1 MLCPECGAD
10 NRSGRKFCLQ
20 CGTVLQLACPS
31 CGTTNEPSALFCGE
45 CGTALAVSGPS
56 EVRPEPP
63 SPAAQQERRL
73 VSVLFADLVGFTTLS
88 ESRDAEEV
96 RDLLTRYFDDC
107 RSVITRY
114 GGVVE
119 KFIGDAVMAVWGTP
133 VATENDAE
141 RAVRASLELIQAVA
155 ALGVEAGAPGLRA
168 RAGVVT
174 GEAAVDLSARG
185 QGMVAGDVVNTAA
198 RLQTAAAP
206 GGCFVDGPTYRLSTA
221 AIAYEDAG
229 VFELKGKAEPVRL
242 YRALRVVAN
251 RMGMQR
257 AEGLEAPFVGRDRE
271 MRLVK
276 DLFHGCADEGRAH
289 LVTVAGVAGIGKT
302 RLSWELEKYIDGL
315 SDDVLWHRGRCLPY
329 GEGVS
334 YWALAEMVR
343 RRADI
348 LEEEETAVASPKLSA
363 AVARY
368 VADPDERKW
377 IEPRLASLLG
387 LETRSG
393 IEKEDL
399 FSGWRLFFE
408 RLSDHAPTVLVFED
422 LQWGDPSLLDFIEYL
437 LEWSRR
443 HSLFVLIL
451 ARPELF
457 DKRPSW
463 SVARRDSTTA
473 YLDPLPPDA
482 MDALLSGLVPGLA
495 QDLRNRIAERA
506 EGIPLY
512 AVETVRMLLDRRLLK
527 RAGDRYEVT
536 GAVDALEVPESL
548 QALIAA
554 RLDALPEGERRVL
567 QDAAVAGKTVTK
579 NALIAVTGRSEDEL
593 DPLLSALVR
602 RELLAIQQ
610 DPMSPERG
618 QYGFVQALVQKV
630 AYETISRKD
639 RKLRHLEVA
648 GYLEQASGNDRDEI
662 AEVVC
667 SHLLHAYRAA
677 PKAPDAPEIKRRAAE
692 ASERAGE
699 RAEALSATAE
709 AYRYFEQAA
718 ELQVEDATR
727 ASLLERAGR
736 MAWRGADN
744 GRAKDCFGA
753 AVALYER
760 EGMSRPAARV
770 KAALAEVMWD
780 EGRGGEALEGLE
792 RSFEVLSGEKP
803 DADLAF
809 VAHTLGRLAA
819 AMGRPEAT
827 RYVELALEIAEA
839 KGLAEVLSGALQT
852 KGILLLESGRNV
864 EGLALMRQALEVAL
878 ENDLSTGTLRAHANM
893 SHVTLLGD
901 RYDVALRH
909 WSDGL
914 ALARTL
920 GDRKWEW
927 SFLLGPG
934 FVHFVAGAWDE
945 AMAVLAELP
954 AYEELNNYSLGELSF
969 FAVIALNRGDK
980 DAAKEIFAACAGL
993 ELSGDLQDRAS
1004 YAFLR
1009 ASIAAAEGHDDQALE
1024 IARES
1029 IRTGHGIGFDS
1040 ELVKASFAQAGEAAL
1055 TLDDRAAIE
1064 DLLVL
1069 ADTGVR
1075 VMPPFFKAQAAR
1087 FRARLSAMDV
1097 DDAAAEASFWWAA
1110 ARFRDIGAHFYV
1122 AVTLLEHGEWLLSRG
1137 RKRDADDLIQ
1147 QARGAFE
1154 ELGARPW
1161 LERIDTSVEAVGA

>member
-1 MLCPECGAD
+1 MLCPDCGAD
-10 NRSGRKFCLQ
+10 NRSGRKFCLK
-20 CGTVLQLACPS
+20 CGTALQFACSS
-31 CGTTNEPSALFCGE
+31 CGATNEPSAMFCGE
-45 CGTALAVSGPS
+45 CGSSLGITPS
-56 EVRPEPP
+56 PEVRPSEHPP
-63 SPAAQQERRL
+63 TSQQERRL

-141 RAVRASLELIQAVA
+141 RAVRASLELLQAVQ
-155 ALGVEAGAPGLRA
+155 ALGAEAGAADLRA

-206 GGCFVDGPTYRLSTA
+206 GGCFVDGATYRLSSA
-221 AIAYEDAG
+221 SIAYEDAG
-229 VFELKGKAEPVRL
+229 VFELKGKAEPAHL

-257 AEGLEAPFVGRDRE
+257 AEGHEAPFVGRDRE

-276 DLFHGCADEGRAH
+276 DLFHGCADDRRAH

-315 SDDVLWHRGRCLPY
+315 SDDVVWHRGRCLPY
-329 GEGVS
+329 GEGVT

-343 RRADI
+343 RRAEI
-348 LEEEETAVASPKLSA
+348 LEEEDTTVVAAKLGA

-368 VADPDERKW
+368 VSDPDERKW

-408 RLSDHAPTVLVFED
+408 RLSEHAPTVLVFED
-422 LQWGDPSLLDFIEYL
+422 LQWADPSLLDFIEYL

-443 HSLFVLIL
+443 HALFVLIL

-457 DKRPSW
+457 EKRPSW
-463 SVARRDSTTA
+463 SLARRDSTTA
-473 YLDPLPPDA
+473 YLDPLPSDA
-482 MDALLSGLVPGLA
+482 MDDLLRGLVPGLA
-495 QDLRNRIAERA
+495 QDLRVRIAERA

-512 AVETVRMLLDRRLLK
+512 AVETVRMLLDRGLLK
-527 RAGDRYEVT
+527 RSGDRYEIT

-554 RLDALPEGERRVL
+554 RLDALPDAERRVL

-579 NALIAVTGRSEDEL
+579 SALLAVTGRTEDEL
-593 DPLLSALVR
+593 GPLLAALVR

-630 AYETISRKD
+630 AYETISKKD
-639 RKLRHLEVA
+639 RKARHLEVA
-648 GYLEQASGNDRDEI
+648 DYLERASGFDREEI

-667 SHLLHAYRAA
+667 SHLLNAYRASPQA
-677 PKAPDAPEIKRRAAE
+677 TDAAAIKRRAAA

-699 RAEALSATAE
+699 RAEALAATDE
-709 AYRYFEQAA
+709 ARRYFEQAA
-718 ELQVEDATR
+718 ELHLENGAK

-736 MAWRGADN
+736 MAWRGADKE
-744 GRAKDCFGA
+744 RAKDCLGA

-760 EGMSRPAARV
+760 EGMAPAAARV
-770 KAALAEVMWD
+770 KAGLAEVMWE
-780 EGRGGEALEGLE
+780 EGRAEEALEGLE
-792 RSFEVLSGEKP
+792 RSFEVLSGEEP

-809 VAHTLGRLAA
+809 VAHMLARLAA
-819 AMGRPEAT
+819 VLGKPEAA
-827 RYVELALEIAEA
+827 RYVEQALEISEA
-839 KGLAEVLSGALQT
+839 KGLVEVLSGALQT
-852 KGILLLESGRNV
+852 KALMLLEKGRNV
-864 EGLALMRQALEVAL
+864 EGLALIRQALEVAL
-878 ENDLSTGTLRAHANM
+878 ENDLSANTLRAHANM
-893 SHVTLLGD
+893 AHITLIGD
-901 RYDVALRH
+901 RYEDALRH
-909 WSDGL
+909 YSDGL

-920 GDRKWEW
+920 GDRNWER
-927 SFLLGPG
+927 SFLVGPG
-934 FVHFVAGAWDE
+934 FINFLSGAWDE
-945 AMAVLAELP
+945 SLAILAELP
-954 AYEELNNYSLGELSF
+954 AYEELGNFALAELPF
-969 FAVIALNRGDK
+969 FAVIALNRGDN
-980 DAAKEIFAACAGL
+980 DMAKQILEACVRL

-1004 YAFLR
+1004 YAVVQGMM
-1009 ASIAAAEGHDDQALE
+1009 SAAEGRQDQALN
-1024 IARES
+1024 ISREAV
-1029 IRTGHGIGFDS
+1029 RTGHGIGIDN
-1040 ELVKASFAQAGEAAL
+1040 ELVKTCFAQAGDAAL
-1055 TLDDRAAIE
+1055 ALDDRAALE
-1064 DLLVL
+1064 ELVAV
-1069 ADTGVR
+1069 ADGDAR

-1087 FRARLSAMDV
+1087 FRARLAAMDL

-1110 ARFRDIGAHFYV
+1110 ARFRDIGADFYV
-1122 AVTLLEHGEWLLSRG
+1122 AVTLLEHGEWLLSKG

-1147 QARGAFE
+1147 QARATFE

-1161 LERIDTSVEAVGA
+1161 LERTDSSAEAVGA

>member
-20 CGTVLQLACPS
+20 CGTALQLACSS
-31 CGTTNEPSALFCGE
+31 CGASNEPSAMFCGE
-45 CGTALAVSGPS
+45 CGSSLGAPPPEIRPS
-56 EVRPEPP
+56 EHPP
-63 SPAAQQERRL
+63 TSQQERRL

-155 ALGVEAGAPGLRA
+155 ALGAEAGAPGLRA

-206 GGCFVDGPTYRLSTA
+206 GGCFVDGATYRLSSA

-229 VFELKGKAEPVRL
+229 VFELKGKAESVQL

-276 DLFHGCADEGRAH
+276 DLFHGSADEVRAH

-315 SDDVLWHRGRCLPY
+315 SDDILWHRGRCLPY

-348 LEEEETAVASPKLSA
+348 LEEEETAVAAPKLSA

-368 VADPDERKW
+368 VANPDERKW

-422 LQWGDPSLLDFIEYL
+422 LQWADPSLLDFIEYL

-482 MDALLSGLVPGLA
+482 MEELLSGLVPGLA
-495 QDLRNRIAERA
+495 QDLRVRIAERA

-512 AVETVRMLLDRRLLK
+512 AVETVRMLLDRGLLK
-527 RAGDRYEVT
+527 RSGDRYEVS

-554 RLDALPEGERRVL
+554 RLDALPDAERHVL

-579 NALIAVTGRSEDEL
+579 SALLAVTGRTEDEL
-593 DPLLSALVR
+593 DHLLTSLAR

-630 AYETISRKD
+630 AYETISKKD
-639 RKLRHLEVA
+639 RKARHLEVA
-648 GYLEQASGNDRDEI
+648 DYLERASGYDRDEI

-677 PKAPDAPEIKRRAAE
+677 PKAPDAAAIKRRAAV

-699 RAEALSATAE
+699 RAEALAATDE
-709 AYRYFEQAA
+709 ARRYYEQAA
-718 ELQVEDATR
+718 ELQTDNSAR

-736 MAWRGADN
+736 MAWRGADKV
-744 GRAKDCFGA
+744 RAKDCLA
-753 AVALYER
+753 ASVALYEG
-760 EGMSRPAARV
+760 EGMASPAARAQ
-770 KAALAEVMWD
+770 AALGEVMWD
-780 EGRGGEALEGLE
+780 DGQAEEALEGLE
-792 RSFEVLSGEKP
+792 RSFEVLSRQEP

-809 VAHTLGRLAA
+809 VAHTLGRLTLFL
-819 AMGRPEAT
+819 GKPEAA
-827 RYVELALEIAEA
+827 RYVEQALEISEA

-852 KGILLLESGRNV
+852 KGVMLLEIGRNV
-864 EGLALMRQALEVAL
+864 EGLALIRQALEVGL
-878 ENDLSTGTLRAHANM
+878 ENDLSTSVLRAHTNM
-893 SHVTLLGD
+893 SHVMLVAD
-901 RYDVALRH
+901 RYDDALAH
-909 WSDGL
+909 YSDGL
-914 ALARTL
+914 TLARTL
-920 GDRKWEW
+920 GDRNMERF
-927 SFLLGPG
+927 FLLAPG
-934 FVHFVAGAWDE
+934 FIHFLAGVWDE
-945 AMAVLAELP
+945 ALARLEEIPAYEQLGNFALAELP
-954 AYEELNNYSLGELSF
+954 F
-969 FAVIALNRGDK
+969 FAVIALNRGDN
-980 DAAKEIFAACAGL
+980 DTAKQILEACVRL
-993 ELSGDLQDRAS
+993 EFSGDLQDRAS
-1004 YAFLR
+1004 YALVR
-1009 ASIAAAEGHDDQALE
+1009 AVMSAAEGRQDQALNTTLG
-1024 IARES
+1024 AVRA
-1029 IRTGHGIGFDS
+1029 GHGIGTEN
-1040 ELVKASFAQAGEAAL
+1040 ELIKACFAQAGEAAL
-1055 TLDDRAAIE
+1055 TLADRAALE
-1064 DLLVL
+1064 ELVAV
-1069 ADTGVR
+1069 ADTDAR
-1075 VMPPFFKAQAAR
+1075 VMPPFFKAHAAR
-1087 FRARLSAMDV
+1087 FRARLAAMDG

-1122 AVTLLEHGEWLLSRG
+1122 AVTLLEHGEWLLSKG
-1137 RKRDADDLIQ
+1137 RKRDADDLIE
-1147 QARGAFE
+1147 QARSTFE
-1154 ELGARPW
+1154 KLGARPW
-1161 LERIDTSVEAVGA
+1161 LERIDSSAEAVGA

>member
-20 CGTVLQLACPS
+20 CGTALQLACPS
-31 CGTTNEPSALFCGE
+31 CGTSNEPSAMFCGE
-45 CGTALAVSGPS
+45 CGSSLGATPPL
-56 EVRPEPP
+56 EVRPSEH
-63 SPAAQQERRL
+63 PATSQQERRL

-155 ALGVEAGAPGLRA
+155 ALGAEAGAPGLRA

-206 GGCFVDGPTYRLSTA
+206 GGCFVDGATYRLSSA
-221 AIAYEDAG
+221 AVAYEDAG
-229 VFELKGKAEPVRL
+229 VFELKGKAEPVQL

-276 DLFHGCADEGRAH
+276 DLFHGSADEGRAH

-315 SDDVLWHRGRCLPY
+315 SDDILWHRGRCLPY

-348 LEEEETAVASPKLSA
+348 LEEEETAVAAPKLSA

-368 VADPDERKW
+368 VVDPDERKW

-422 LQWGDPSLLDFIEYL
+422 LQWADPSLLDFIEYL

-482 MDALLSGLVPGLA
+482 MDELLSGLVPGLA
-495 QDLRNRIAERA
+495 QDLRVRIAERA

-512 AVETVRMLLDRRLLK
+512 AVETVRMLLDRGLLK
-527 RAGDRYEVT
+527 RSGDRYEVS

-554 RLDALPEGERRVL
+554 RLDALPDAERHVL

-579 NALIAVTGRSEDEL
+579 SALLAVTGRTEDEL
-593 DPLLSALVR
+593 DLLLTSLAR

-630 AYETISRKD
+630 AYETISKKD
-639 RKLRHLEVA
+639 RKARHLEVA
-648 GYLEQASGNDRDEI
+648 DYLERSSGYDRDEI

-677 PKAPDAPEIKRRAAE
+677 PQAVDAAAIKRRAAV

-699 RAEALSATAE
+699 RAEALAATDE
-709 AYRYFEQAA
+709 ARRYFEQAA
-718 ELQVEDATR
+718 ELQSENGAK

-736 MAWRGADN
+736 MAWSGADK
-744 GRAKDCFGA
+744 AKAKEYFGA

-760 EGMSRPAARV
+760 ETMAPQAARA
-770 KAALAEVMWD
+770 KAGLAEVMWD
-780 EGRGGEALEGLE
+780 EGRGEEALEGLE

-819 AMGRPEAT
+819 ALGRPEAA
-827 RYVELALEIAEA
+827 RYVELALEISED

-852 KGILLLESGRNV
+852 KGILLLEKGRNV
-864 EGLALMRQALEVAL
+864 EGLALIRQALEVAL
-878 ENDLSTGTLRAHANM
+878 ENDLSAGTLRAHANM
-893 SHVTLLGD
+893 SHVSLLAD

-909 WSDGL
+909 WSEGL

-934 FVHFVAGAWDE
+934 FVHFVAGSWDE
-945 AMAVLAELP
+945 ALAVLAELP
-954 AYEELNNYSLGELSF
+954 AYERLNNYSLGELSV

-980 DAAKEIFAACAGL
+980 DSAKEIFAASAGL
-993 ELSGDLQDRAS
+993 EVSGDLQDRAS
-1004 YAFLR
+1004 YALMR
-1009 ASIAAAEGHDDQALE
+1009 ASISVAEGHHEQALE
-1024 IARES
+1024 ITREA
-1029 IRTGHGIGFDS
+1029 IRTGHGIGLDS
-1040 ELVKASFAQAGEAAL
+1040 ELVKATFAQAGEAAL
-1055 TLDDRAAIE
+1055 ALGDRVALEELLAI
-1064 DLLVL
+1064 
-1069 ADTGVR
+1069 ADADAR
-1075 VMPPFFKAQAAR
+1075 VMPPFFQAHAAR
-1087 FRARLSAMDV
+1087 FRARLAAMDL
-1097 DDAAAEASFWWAA
+1097 DDAAAEAGFWWAA
-1110 ARFRDIGAHFYV
+1110 ARFRDIGANFYV
-1122 AVTLLEHGEWLLSRG
+1122 AVTLLEHGEWLLSKG
-1137 RKRDADDLIQ
+1137 RKRDADDLIK
-1147 QARGAFE
+1147 QARATFE
-1154 ELGARPW
+1154 ELGALPW
-1161 LERIDTSVEAVGA
+1161 LQRIDSPAEAVGA

>member
-1 MLCPECGAD
+1 MPA
-10 NRSGRKFCLQ
+10 
-20 CGTVLQLACPS
+20 
-31 CGTTNEPSALFCGE
+31 
-45 CGTALAVSGPS
+45 
-56 EVRPEPP
+56 PP
-63 SPAAQQERRL
+63 SQQERRL
-73 VSVLFADLVGFTTLS
+73 VSVLFADLVGFTTVS
-88 ESRDAEEV
+88 ESRDPEEV

-141 RAVRASLELIQAVA
+141 RAVRASLELLQAVQ
-155 ALGVEAGAPGLRA
+155 ALGAEAGAPGLRA

-206 GGCFVDGPTYRLSTA
+206 GGCFVDGATYRLSSA
-221 AIAYEDAG
+221 AVAFEDAG
-229 VFELKGKAEPVRL
+229 VFELKGKAEPVQL

-276 DLFHGCADEGRAH
+276 ELFHGSADEGRTH

-315 SDDVLWHRGRCLPY
+315 SDDVLWHRGRCLAY

-334 YWALAEMVR
+334 YWALAEMIR
-343 RRADI
+343 RRAEI
-348 LEEEETAVASPKLSA
+348 LEEEESSVAAAKLSA

-368 VADPDERKW
+368 VSDPEERTW

-387 LETRSG
+387 LESRSG

-408 RLSDHAPTVLVFED
+408 RLAEHAPTVLVFED
-422 LQWGDPSLLDFIEYL
+422 LHWADPSLLDFIEYL

-463 SVARRDSTTA
+463 SGARRDSTTA
-473 YLDPLPPDA
+473 YLDPLPPEA
-482 MDALLSGLVPGLA
+482 MDGLLSGLVPGLA
-495 QDLRNRIAERA
+495 QELRIRIAERA

-512 AVETVRMLLDRRLLK
+512 AVETVRMLLDRGLLK
-527 RAGDRYEVT
+527 RSGDRYEIT

-554 RLDALPEGERRVL
+554 RLDALPEAERHVL

-579 NALIAVTGRSEDEL
+579 NALLAVTGRTEDEL
-593 DPLLSALVR
+593 DALLSALVR

-618 QYGFVQALVQKV
+618 QYGFVQVLVQKV
-630 AYETISRKD
+630 AYETISKKD
-639 RKLRHLEVA
+639 RKTRHLEVA
-648 GYLEQASGNDRDEI
+648 GYLERASGYDRDEI

-667 SHLLHAYRAA
+667 SHLLHAYHAA
-677 PKAPDAPEIKRRAAE
+677 PHAPDAPAIKRRAAV

-699 RAEALSATAE
+699 RAEALAAADE
-709 AYRYFEQAA
+709 ARRYFEQAA
-718 ELQVEDATR
+718 ELQSENSARAT
-727 ASLLERAGR
+727 LLERAGR
-736 MAWRGADN
+736 MAWRGAD
-744 GRAKDCFGA
+744 RDKAKECFGA
-753 AVALYER
+753 AVALYES
-760 EGMSRPAARV
+760 EGMVPQTARV

-780 EGRGGEALEGLE
+780 EGRGEEALEGLE

-803 DADLAF
+803 DADLAL
-809 VAHTLGRLAA
+809 VAHTLGRLTLLLGKGEAA
-819 AMGRPEAT
+819 
-827 RYVELALEIAEA
+827 RYVELALEISEA
-839 KGLAEVLSGALQT
+839 KGVPEVLSGALNT
-852 KGILLLESGRNV
+852 KGLLMLEKGRNV
-864 EGLALMRQALEVAL
+864 EGLALIRQALAVAV
-878 ENDLSTGTLRAHANM
+878 ENDLSTNTLRAHANLA
-893 SHVTLLGD
+893 HVTQLTD
-901 RYDVALRH
+901 RYDDALRH
-909 WSDGL
+909 FSDGL
-914 ALARTL
+914 TLARTL
-920 GDRKWEW
+920 GDRRLER

-934 FVHFVAGAWDE
+934 FIHFVAGAWDE
-945 AMAVLAELP
+945 ALAVLAELP
-954 AYEELNNYSLGELSF
+954 AYEELGNFALGELPF
-969 FAVIALNRGDK
+969 FAVVALNRGDR
-980 DAAKEIFAACAGL
+980 DTAKQIVDSCARL
-993 ELSGDLQDRAS
+993 EFSGDLQDRAS
-1004 YAFLR
+1004 YALVR
-1009 ASIAAAEGHDDQALE
+1009 AVMSAAEGRQAEALD
-1024 IARES
+1024 ITREALHA
-1029 IRTGHGIGFDS
+1029 GGGIGIDN
-1040 ELVKASFAQAGEAAL
+1040 ELVKACFAQAGEAAL
-1055 TLDDRAAIE
+1055 ALGDRTALE
-1064 DLLVL
+1064 ELVAL
-1069 ADTGVR
+1069 ADPDER
-1075 VMPPFFKAQAAR
+1075 VMPPFFQAHAAR
-1087 FRARLSAMDV
+1087 FRARLADMDL

-1110 ARFRDIGAHFYV
+1110 ARFRDIGASFYV
-1122 AVTLLEHGEWLLSRG
+1122 AVTLLEHGEWLLERG
-1137 RKRDADDLIQ
+1137 RRGDADDLIQ
-1147 QARGAFE
+1147 QARATFE

-1161 LERIDTSVEAVGA
+1161 LERIDSPAEAVGA